1 MRTTSLSPDDA
12 VAAYT
17 KALSDKGFQKLDAP
31 QSLPLPGVTQG
42 AYLGLQNHALLVEAM
57 GPKTF
62 EQKELQSAKSE
73 IPPDTTVVWLIAVAI

>member
-1 MRTTSLSPDDA
+1 
-12 VAAYT
+12 
-17 KALSDKGFQKLDAP
+17 
-31 QSLPLPGVTQG
+31 
-42 AYLGLQNHALLVEAM
+42 M